1 MNNFRASNLH
11 KLWLS
16 KTNQSASGVKLT
28 HPALQIY
35 IWICL
40 ALLAQILHGYSLML
54 LAGML
59 VTLAFTL
66 CRERFFFLLR
76 RTRWILLSVLII
88 YAYSSPGN
96 ALWPQLGAFSP
107 VTEGVVDGLTQIS
120 RLATMLAGLS
130 ILLTLLT
137 HAQLVTGLYT
147 LSAPLC
153 YLGLARE
160 RIAVRL
166 ALTMQYAETAMQD
179 TANNWRNSI
188 VHLLEPVPVAAG
200 YIELH
205 DAPFSRSDWI
215 LFVIVSLALIGVW

>member
-1 MNNFRASNLH
+1 MY
-11 KLWLS
+11 KLRLS
-16 KTNQSASGVKLT
+16 KTNKSASGKKLT

-40 ALLAQILHGYSLML
+40 ALLTQILHGYSLML
-54 LAGML
+54 LAGIL
-59 VTLAFTL
+59 VALAFTL

-96 ALWPQLGAFSP
+96 ALWPHLGAFSP
-107 VTEGVVDGLTQIS
+107 VAEGVVGGLMQIS

-137 HAQLVTGLYT
+137 HAQLVSSLYT
-147 LSAPLC
+147 LSAPLS

-179 TANNWRNSI
+179 TANNWRGSI
-188 VHLLEPVPVAAG
+188 EHMLAPVQAEPG
-200 YIELH
+200 FIELH

-215 LFVIVSLALIGVW
+215 LFAIVSLALIGVWR

>member
-1 MNNFRASNLH
+1 MQ
-11 KLWLS
+11 KLWVN
-16 KTNQSASGVKLT
+16 KTTQFVSGNKMT
-28 HPALQIY
+28 HPAVQIY

-40 ALLAQILHGYSLML
+40 ALLAQMLQGYALML
-54 LAGML
+54 LAATL
-59 VTLAFTL
+59 VALAFKF
-66 CRERFFFLLR
+66 CRERLFFLLR

-107 VTEGVVDGLTQIS
+107 AAEGVVGGLTQIS

-137 HAQLVTGLYT
+137 QAQLVTGLYA
-147 LSAPLC
+147 LSAPLS
-153 YLGLARE
+153 YLGLARG

-166 ALTMQYAETAMQD
+166 ALTLRYAETAMKD
-179 TANNWRNSI
+179 TANNWRSSLEY
-188 VHLLEPVPVAAG
+188 LLAPVPVAAG
-200 YIELH
+200 FIELH

-215 LFVIVSLALIGVW
+215 LFVIVSVVLIGVW